1 MVVLKAL
8 FVGGPGGETYH
19 TLYNR
24 LPEFEGR
31 TGVKVNIVDKMFY
44 PDIYARLAKELDTG
58 SLDYDVL
65 SAHTSFVGSHSQ
77 FYMPLDEHFTEG
89 ELQDFTPMLIKASR
103 FRGKLTQIPRHV
115 DVRIMYYRSDLFNDL
130 REMDA
135 FKAQFG
141 YDLKLPEDWDQLGE
155 VAQFFT
161 RPPNLYGFAFVG
173 LRHPLAGTFMEML
186 ASCGGSLIDET
197 GKPAFNNESG
207 KQALQFMVDLH
218 RKWKVTPPNLLDFIY
233 EDVSAAFREGRVAMV
248 FDWPGEYGQLKDAK
262 KSKVVGKVGFASYP
276 IGPAGLRRVYGGA
289 HSFAVAQVSQ
299 NVEAAVSLVKFLTSP
314 ESQHFQFVKEGFLP
328 TRSSVWQRVQQE
340 AEKSP
345 DPLDPIRLK
354 IFRQT
359 IEEAYL
365 PVKVTRWV
373 DFYEAVWPELNAAL
387 RGVKTVEE
395 ALESAYGKALR
406 VT

>member
-1 MVVLKAL
+1 LKAL
-8 FVGGPGGETYH
+8 FVGGSGGETYH
-19 TLYNR
+19 TLYSR

-31 TGVKVNIVDKMFY
+31 TGVKVKIVDKMFY
-44 PDIYARLAKELDTG
+44 PDIYARLARELETG
-58 SLDYDVL
+58 PLDYDVL

-89 ELQDFTPMLIKASR
+89 ELQDFIPMLIKASR
-103 FRGKLTQIPRHV
+103 FRDKATQIPRHV
-115 DVRIMYYRSDLFNDL
+115 DVRIMHYRSDLFNDS
-130 REMDA
+130 RERDA
-135 FKAQFG
+135 FKARFG
-141 YDLKLPEDWDQLGE
+141 YDLKPPEDWDQLRD

-173 LRHPLAGTFMEML
+173 RRHPLAGTFMEML
-186 ASCGGSLIDET
+186 ASCGGSLIDEA

-218 RKWKVTPPNLLDFIY
+218 RNWKVTPPNLPDFMY
-233 EDVSAAFREGRVAMV
+233 EDVSAAFREGKVAMV
-248 FDWPGEYGQLKDAK
+248 FDWPGEYGQLKDAE
-262 KSKVVGKVGFASYP
+262 KSRVAGKVGFALYP

-289 HSFAVAQVSQ
+289 HSFAVAQGSR

-314 ESQHFQFVKEGFLP
+314 ESQHFQYVKEGFLP
-328 TRSSVWQRVQQE
+328 TRISVWQRIQRE
-340 AEKSP
+340 AERSP

-354 IFRQT
+354 IFRRT

-395 ALESAYGKALR
+395 ALESAYRKAVG